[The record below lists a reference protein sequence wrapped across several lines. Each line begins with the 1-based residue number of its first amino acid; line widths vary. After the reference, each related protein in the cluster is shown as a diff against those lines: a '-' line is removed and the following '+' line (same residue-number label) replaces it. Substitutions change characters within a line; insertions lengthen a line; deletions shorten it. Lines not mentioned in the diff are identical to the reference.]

1 MNSTPFR
8 MFVLGVLF
16 GGLLGVGVLGCQ
28 NMQQNIKTA
37 KDAVKLAQDACV
49 IIRDLAPDNKE
60 AMEVCAKEEELR
72 PYIKLI
78 LGGRVRAHVQDDA
91 GVASRPSSPAT
102 K

>member
-1 MNSTPFR
+1 MTKSSSVSFLKGLTF
-8 MFVLGVLF
+8 GVLVSAI
-16 GGLLGVGVLGCQ
+16 GIGCA

-49 IIRDLAPDNKE
+49 IIRDVAPSNKE
-60 AMEVCAKEEELR
+60 AMEVCAREEELR

-78 LGGRVRAHVQDDA
+78 LGGRARAHVVDDA
-91 GVASRPSSPAT
+91 GTSQP